1 MRKSLITVI
10 FAALSANSVIA
21 GVWDLDSCINYAIE
35 HNITLK
41 SRGADKE
48 SSEIDVKSA
57 KSSFLP
63 TVSASAAQSW
73 NFGRGLTAEN
83 VYANRNTSNT
93 QWGATFNL
101 PLFDGLSSIRQLR
114 LARTNLQ
121 AMIEQYE
128 ATKDDITLNVI
139 SSYLQVLYCDEI
151 RQVAAQQV
159 ELSEHELLRRQA
171 LLDAGKIPEIDMLEA
186 SSLLAQDKLSETQAQ
201 NDYTLALI
209 DLGQLLELDNIDGF
223 CVAPIKDEHYLLMSA
238 DNVYQ
243 NALSYNHSIKA
254 AELNVKAAEDN
265 ISVAQTGYIPKL
277 SFNAGLGS
285 SYYTVTGFNNDSFS
299 KQMKDNF
306 NTYLGFSLNIPI
318 FDAFSTK
325 NNVKKARVQHITAQ
339 LQLDDAKKTVY
350 KAIQQA
356 YYQAEGAKEKVAASI
371 IAEDAAS
378 KSFEAMSEK
387 YNLGRASTTDYEQAK
402 TKALKATA
410 ERIQAKYEYILR
422 CRILEFYSKQ

>member
-1 MRKSLITVI
+1 M
-10 FAALSANSVIA
+10 
-21 GVWDLDSCINYAIE
+21 
-35 HNITLK
+35 
-41 SRGADKE
+41 
-48 SSEIDVKSA
+48 
-57 KSSFLP
+57 
-63 TVSASAAQSW
+63 
-73 NFGRGLTAEN
+73 
-83 VYANRNTSNT
+83 
-93 QWGATFNL
+93 
-101 PLFDGLSSIRQLR
+101 
-114 LARTNLQ
+114 
-121 AMIEQYE
+121 
-128 ATKDDITLNVI
+128 
-139 SSYLQVLYCDEI
+139 
-151 RQVAAQQV
+151 
-159 ELSEHELLRRQA
+159 
-171 LLDAGKIPEIDMLEA
+171 
-186 SSLLAQDKLSETQAQ
+186 
-201 NDYTLALI
+201 
-209 DLGQLLELDNIDGF
+209 LELDNINGF

-339 LQLDDAKKTVY
+339 LQLDDAKKSVY